1 MHAWGAPFG
10 CCRAGA
16 GVPDPAV
23 IAAAAAVAEAT
34 AVRGAGAVMMAH
46 TQLWSEFWAES
57 AIDITTNATGPNAMG
72 PNADGLGSD
81 LALLEAN
88 YYGSQ

>member
-1 MHAWGAPFG
+1 MGAPFG

-57 AIDITTNATGPNAMG
+57 AVDITMNAT
-72 PNADGLGSD
+72 NADGLDSD

>member
-1 MHAWGAPFG
+1 M
-10 CCRAGA
+10 
-16 GVPDPAV
+16 

-57 AIDITTNATGPNAMG
+57 AVDITTNATG